1 MNCPKLC
8 VQHKKPLWHIKLS
21 NELASQFKRSQFCFE
36 LNTLMIVKVNVIIN
50 HSSSFLKGRYLC
62 PVNALCFENREEIFS
77 QSIIIRIA
85 TSWHWRRNVVSFS
98 QVEIR
103 LRSVLKPLVTVEL
116 QLSSDLFLS
125 LGSSDRIQDKIY
137 VLNSWCFVC
146 DYAAVIKVTYNRKI
160 QKSLRGLYVWYVC
173 YPLLIRSVS
182 VKITVKKIIV
192 SV

>member
-1 MNCPKLC
+1 MTENMQVYDVQSRQAVVVRCCLKESPRKRKMNCPKLC

-85 TSWHWRRNVVSFS
+85 TS
-98 QVEIR
+98 
-103 LRSVLKPLVTVEL
+103 
-116 QLSSDLFLS
+116 
-125 LGSSDRIQDKIY
+125 
-137 VLNSWCFVC
+137 
-146 DYAAVIKVTYNRKI
+146 
-160 QKSLRGLYVWYVC
+160 
-173 YPLLIRSVS
+173 
-182 VKITVKKIIV
+182 
-192 SV
+192 